1 MLLQELTHR
10 PLWDFE
16 LSAIYLAE
24 GFVVSGKRGVRY
36 YQARSLTNRAADLT
50 ALLDSMGQGIQTI
63 EAANV
68 GIEKATSLLEQMT
81 SIANQAGTIA
91 KIPSKEDI
99 AQQLGENGAVVTT
112 AQELYDAI
120 NSGKETICVYGHIDL
135 GNIDDNGKSI
145 SLKQGKNWLVP
156 SILLL
161 VPPQAPNSPQSPH
174 QPPPPN
180 I

>member
-1 MLLQELTHR
+1 M
-10 PLWDFE
+10 D
-16 LSAIYLAE
+16 
-24 GFVVSGKRGVRY
+24 
-36 YQARSLTNRAADLT
+36 
-50 ALLDSMGQGIQTI
+50 QGIQTI
-63 EAANV
+63 EAATQ
-68 GIEKATSLLEQMT
+68 GIEHATSILEQMT

-120 NSGKETICVYGHIDL
+120 QSGKETICVYGHIDL
-135 GNIDDNGKSI
+135 GNIDAAGKSI
-145 SLKQGKNWLVP
+145 SLKQSKNWLVP